1 MKDARVKKR
10 IKELNDIF
18 AELPDK
24 KKVLLRNTIETVAFM
39 DIQLVELE
47 NIIGGGESTTPEKQ
61 LYASMVKT
69 RDILMKRL
77 LSELPEEDDETID
90 PLEEFSKRF
99 E

>member
-10 IKELNDIF
+10 IKELSDIF
-18 AELPDK
+18 EELPDRK
-24 KKVLLRNTIETVAFM
+24 KILLRNTIETVAFM

-47 NIIGGGESTTPEKQ
+47 NIIGGGDSTTPDKQ
-61 LYASMVKT
+61 LYSSMVKT

-77 LSELPEEDDETID
+77 LSELPKEKEDTD

>member
-24 KKVLLRNTIETVAFM
+24 KKIFLSKTIETVSFM

-47 NIIGGGESTTPEKQ
+47 NVI
-61 LYASMVKT
+61 
-69 RDILMKRL
+69 
-77 LSELPEEDDETID
+77 
-90 PLEEFSKRF
+90 
-99 E
+99 